1 MNFRDIAKKLNVSI
15 ATVSRVYNGKPG
27 VSGET
32 RRLIEEL
39 LIESNYSIKEK
50 SIAADSN
57 IAMITL
63 VLYDGENHKDE
74 RNEDY
79 FAGVL
84 LGVEKR
90 AKELGYILNIV
101 HVRYEDFEEYLLASN
116 EIRLSKGVIILA
128 SELTAEYNYVLEK
141 CKIPIVAIDNPMKY
155 ISYNSVCADSKYGT
169 YKAIEYLKSLGHE
182 KIGLLAP
189 MCPIGGMPIREE
201 AYYKAMNNLGLD
213 IDNKFI
219 VRLDHV
225 LDSALMGMREYLKEI
240 TELPTAFFASNDTL
254 GVAAM
259 ITLKQ
264 YGYKI
269 PDDISIFGFDDAN
282 VGNFSEPHLTTF
294 QVDCR
299 KIVRV
304 SVNRLMDIIGG
315 DKYIQH
321 IFVETPLLVKGSTRA
336 INNTNK
342 R

>member
-1 MNFRDIAKKLNVSI
+1 
-15 ATVSRVYNGKPG
+15 
-27 VSGET
+27 
-32 RRLIEEL
+32 
-39 LIESNYSIKEK
+39 
-50 SIAADSN
+50 
-57 IAMITL
+57 
-63 VLYDGENHKDE
+63 
-74 RNEDY
+74 
-79 FAGVL
+79 
-84 LGVEKR
+84 
-90 AKELGYILNIV
+90 
-101 HVRYEDFEEYLLASN
+101 
-116 EIRLSKGVIILA
+116 
-128 SELTAEYNYVLEK
+128 
-141 CKIPIVAIDNPMKY
+141 
-155 ISYNSVCADSKYGT
+155 
-169 YKAIEYLKSLGHE
+169 
-182 KIGLLAP
+182 

-269 PDDISIFGFDDAN
+269 PEDISIIGFDDAN
-282 VGNFSEPHLTTF
+282 VGNFSEPHLTTL

-299 KIVRV
+299 NIGRV